1 MDLVK
6 IKVLIDGKVKYY
18 ADKDDD
24 GFFYLID
31 NKSDGK
37 IVESMQCQD
46 IFPEMREYFHKLG
59 YDVKL
64 IKENVK

>member
-24 GFFYLID
+24 GVFYLID

-37 IVESMQCQD
+37 IVESMQ
-46 IFPEMREYFHKLG
+46 
-59 YDVKL
+59 
-64 IKENVK
+64 